1 MRTVNKNSPVSCF
14 IIIFSST
21 EFVFLRLMSIILHI
35 ETSTDVCSVCLAS
48 DGNIISKKETGI
60 ERSHASILTVFIDE
74 IFDKLREINK
84 KLDAVAVSMGP
95 GSYTGLRI
103 GVSAAKGICY
113 GAEIPL
119 IAIPTLEAMCI
130 GVQKKIDIIEKDA
143 LLIPMIDA
151 RRMEVYMAVYD
162 TQLHKIKNTSA
173 QIINVESFHELSATN
188 TLFLFGSGSEKLKD
202 TIRHKNIRFLDNIT
216 MSSEYMVDMAL
227 KRYKEKQFED
237 VAYFEPYYLKDFIAT
252 TPKKNQLRS

>member
-1 MRTVNKNSPVSCF
+1 
-14 IIIFSST
+14 
-21 EFVFLRLMSIILHI
+21 MSRILHI

-48 DGNIISKKETGI
+48 EGKIISTRETSI
-60 ERSHASILTVFIDE
+60 ERSHASILTVFIE
-74 IFDKLREINK
+74 ELLREFEMK
-84 KLDAVAVSMGP
+84 KESLDAVAVSMGP

-130 GVQKKIDIIEKDA
+130 GALKHRHTIQEDA

-151 RRMEVYMAVYD
+151 RRMEVYMAVYNL
-162 TQLHKIKNTSA
+162 QLKKIRDTSA
-173 QIINVESFHELSATN
+173 NIIDKDSFQDLRTVHKLY
-188 TLFLFGSGSEKLKD
+188 LFGTGAAKLKD
-202 TIRHKNIRFLDNIT
+202 TFSQSNIHFLDNIRL
-216 MSSEYMVDMAL
+216 SSEYMVGIAL
-227 KRYKEKQFED
+227 ERYKEKQFED

-252 TPKKNQLRS
+252 TPRKNRLLSS